1 MQVPEKKL
9 LERVKNSNKTAFKD
23 LYYRHQPILFRYV
36 VYRVRERELAEDIV
50 QETFVRIWNNRSRL
64 DSSKSFFSLIA
75 KVSNNLCYDH
85 FRHQKVKIQHQDRIP
100 GIYKKNKKNP
110 ETEHELSDLKE
121 AIWSTVNNYLPDKCL
136 EIFLL
141 SRNEGKTNQEIADL
155 LNISKRTVENQLY
168 RALKILRKI
177 LKNYL

>member
-9 LERVKNSNKTAFKD
+9 LEGVKNSNKTAFKD

-121 AIWSTVNNYLPDKCL
+121 AIWNTVNNYLPDKCL

>member
-36 VYRVRERELAEDIV
+36 VYRVREREIAEDIV

-155 LNISKRTVENQLY
+155 FNISKRTVENQLY

>member
-1 MQVPEKKL
+1 MIIFVIKK
-9 LERVKNSNKTAFKD
+9 
-23 LYYRHQPILFRYV
+23 
-36 VYRVRERELAEDIV
+36 
-50 QETFVRIWNNRSRL
+50 
-64 DSSKSFFSLIA
+64 SKFSIRT
-75 KVSNNLCYDH
+75 NY
-85 FRHQKVKIQHQDRIP
+85 QKCI
-100 GIYKKNKKNP
+100 KKNKKNP

>member
-36 VYRVRERELAEDIV
+36 VYRVREREIAEDIV

-85 FRHQKVKIQHQDRIP
+85 FRHQKVKTQHQNNLP
-100 GIYKKNKKNP
+100 GMYKKNP
-110 ETEHELSDLKE
+110 ETEHELSELKE
-121 AIWSTVNNYLPDKCL
+121 AIWNAVNEHLPDKCR

-141 SRNEGKTNQEIADL
+141 SRNEKKTNQEIAEL
-155 LNISKRTVENQLY
+155 LNLSKRTVENQLY

-177 LKNYL
+177 LKNYM